1 MYGWTI
7 SLFSTL
13 VSNMKYLA
21 QKTTA
26 NTKITVH
33 FEPGLFIMMIIS
45 MLKMLKILKI
55 LNSIPKHMVPTDTL
69 FKISHSLSLK
79 CDTGVSIV
87 STTTYRF
94 SRINRHACTFSYS
107 NKNRII
113 KKIRSNQASDMTKWP
128 WHC

>member
-1 MYGWTI
+1 
-7 SLFSTL
+7 
-13 VSNMKYLA
+13 MKYLA

-26 NTKITVH
+26 KTKITVH

-45 MLKMLKILKI
+45 MLKMLKMLKI
-55 LNSIPKHMVPTDTL
+55 FNSIPKHMVPTDTL

-94 SRINRHACTFSYS
+94 NRHACTFSYS

-113 KKIRSNQASDMTKWP
+113 KKIRSNQASDMTK
-128 WHC
+128 